1 MLYVLK
7 VLLFSFNGILSLI
20 NFLVFSFGSMFMV
33 GNLVYLELK
42 LELFLA
48 AMNLDFFFL
57 VFLFLIRKRRVKV
70 LPFNILAV

>member
-1 MLYVLK
+1 
-7 VLLFSFNGILSLI
+7 
-20 NFLVFSFGSMFMV
+20 
-33 GNLVYLELK
+33 
-42 LELFLA
+42 LA